1 MQTQQSDLIIEW
13 AVDDSGYDFKVADR
27 SVKDAIFLVRN
38 QGPGSIVIKTWSG
51 LHQHLTS
58 DDLVLEAH
66 HNRFVWADHG
76 LSIAA
81 DEGGA
86 KASGTATFCR

>member
-13 AVDDSGYDFKVADR
+13 AVDESGYDFKVADR

-38 QGPGSIVIKTWSG
+38 QGPGSIIIKTWSG

-76 LSIAA
+76 LSISA
-81 DEGGA
+81 DEDGA
-86 KASGTATFCR
+86 KASGTAHFCR